1 MCRTLADAL
10 AFDVVVFVR
19 CNPTASIFVA
29 IPQYHSS
36 SLKEIMSALVPRMN
50 SMGVLYEIRKMHRP
64 HASGTYIEIQTNT
77 HGCIHVADI
86 DTAMGC
92 MDRQGQ
98 RYTQVYFYHKD
109 NSSKEA
115 MVQMWER
122 FGQLSYHFGSY
133 RISDMLTH

>member
-36 SLKEIMSALVPRMN
+36 SLK
-50 SMGVLYEIRKMHRP
+50 EIRKMHRP